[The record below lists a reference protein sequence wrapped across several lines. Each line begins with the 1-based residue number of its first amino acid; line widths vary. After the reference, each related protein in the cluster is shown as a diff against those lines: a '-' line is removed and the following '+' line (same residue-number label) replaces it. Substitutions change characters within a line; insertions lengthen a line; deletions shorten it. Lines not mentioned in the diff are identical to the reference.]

1 MSSERKLASARANGA
16 KAAGRKTPE
25 GIARSSAN
33 AITHGL
39 TSRKIVLS
47 TESDT
52 QFEQLREAY
61 ILELAPRSQVE
72 ADLVDQFVAAR
83 WRLERLWSIETSLF
97 DLEMSDQKAQIQKD
111 FEAIDDDTRLAIAF
125 RSLADNSRTLG
136 LLNRYEARLQRTC
149 RNALESLRTLR
160 EIQELQNDP
169 NPKIEHSPEPPDP
182 QLPRAIPPE
191 HLDTPPAGGENPD
204 PDALRIRFDA
214 HAEPA
219 LT

>member
-1 MSSERKLASARANGA
+1 
-16 KAAGRKTPE
+16 
-25 GIARSSAN
+25 
-33 AITHGL
+33 
-39 TSRKIVLS
+39 
-47 TESDT
+47 
-52 QFEQLREAY
+52 
-61 ILELAPRSQVE
+61 
-72 ADLVDQFVAAR
+72 
-83 WRLERLWSIETSLF
+83 
-97 DLEMSDQKAQIQKD
+97 
-111 FEAIDDDTRLAIAF
+111 
-125 RSLADNSRTLG
+125 